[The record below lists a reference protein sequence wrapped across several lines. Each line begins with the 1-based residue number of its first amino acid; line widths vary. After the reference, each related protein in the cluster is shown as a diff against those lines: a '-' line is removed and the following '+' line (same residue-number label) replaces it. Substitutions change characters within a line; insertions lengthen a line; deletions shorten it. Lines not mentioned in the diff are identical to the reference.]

1 MSWRVLVFNIY
12 NFAFYVANEHIFSE
26 NDVAN
31 VLKRF
36 VRQLDEPLLTAQL
49 RDGFLRIAN
58 IEQVGLI
65 SFFCYYEF
73 LKMCSISRLITC
85 FAIMLNL
92 YPVDA
97 FIF

>member
-1 MSWRVLVFNIY
+1 MKIKSQNQKQYSSPYIFILWSIPNII
-12 NFAFYVANEHIFSE
+12 NNIDFALANEHIFSE

-65 SFFCYYEF
+65 AF
-73 LKMCSISRLITC
+73 LR
-85 FAIMLNL
+85 
-92 YPVDA
+92 
-97 FIF
+97 